1 MGETAVVLPGK
12 NDELPQAPRIMVVD
26 DEQYMCD
33 ICSKALGRAGYDVVA
48 TTDPHEALRHLH
60 ESPFDILLTD
70 IQMPTVSG
78 LELAQQARTIDP
90 AIVIIVMTGH
100 ASMENLQQAVRR
112 GIADIL
118 NKPFE
123 LEQLRLAVDQALHKR
138 GLLQENVRLRALLT
152 LLGSSQAINDSLDL
166 AQLSRRVIQGAL
178 REAACTAGALLLA
191 DSKQEFG
198 IVQYGADF
206 QEVLPEGLELA
217 RRVCAEGTQQ
227 VCHSSAP
234 LLRDGENEY
243 CDGLALPLRAQG
255 EIVGALLL
263 CAETIDTRP
272 SSYEALGI
280 LVNQA
285 GSAIRNAQQH
295 SELQQTYE
303 RLQEFDH
310 MKSEFIAIASH
321 ELRTPLSIVLG
332 YTMMVRDQL
341 EGEPQQY
348 LQRVFEN
355 AQRIRAIVDDM
366 IALRYLDSGQT
377 QLDTQL
383 CDLNG
388 LIDEVAKQMLATAS
402 ERNQELRVELP
413 PTAAHCVLDGEKVQL
428 VVGHLLSNAIKF
440 TPRAGWVALRVEV
453 CDENPLREQRQ
464 GELFVVSQQP
474 AANYGRW
481 ILIEVRDNGVGIL
494 PKDQGRIFDRFY
506 QVANSLT
513 RDHGG
518 TGLGLAVVKELVT
531 VMGGQLTVASTAG
544 EGSMFRVSLPC
555 RASEK

>member
-1 MGETAVVLPGK
+1 MAMDKSTLSAATGK
-12 NDELPQAPRIMVVD
+12 RGPALAPRIMIVD

-33 ICSKALGRAGYDVVA
+33 ICSKALSRAGYDVTA
-48 TTDPHEALRHLH
+48 MTDPIKALRQLH
-60 ESPFDILLTD
+60 ESPFDILITD
-70 IQMPTVSG
+70 IQMPEVSG
-78 LELAQQARTIDP
+78 IELAEQARQVDP

-100 ASMENLQQAVRR
+100 ASMENLKEAVRR

-138 GLLQENVRLRALLT
+138 SLLQENLRLRAMLQ
-152 LLGSSQAINDSLDL
+152 LLGSSEAINASLDL
-166 AQLSRRVIQGAL
+166 AELSRRIIQSAL
-178 REAACTAGALLLA
+178 RESACSAGALLLA
-191 DSKQEFG
+191 DGKQEFG
-198 IVQYGADF
+198 IVQYGGQG
-206 QEVLPEGLELA
+206 QEVLPAGIELA
-217 RRVCAEGTQQ
+217 RRVCAEETLQ
-227 VCHSSAP
+227 VCHGSEP
-234 LLRDGENEY
+234 LLRDSARSYSE
-243 CDGLALPLRAQG
+243 GLSLPLRAQG

-263 CAETIDTRP
+263 CAETIDTQP

-295 SELQQTYE
+295 SELQETYE

-341 EGEPQQY
+341 EGEPRQY

-355 AQRIRAIVDDM
+355 AQRIKAIVDDM

-377 QLDTQL
+377 QLELESCELNELLGEVVTQMRTAAA
-383 CDLNG
+383 
-388 LIDEVAKQMLATAS
+388 EKQ
-402 ERNQELRVELP
+402 QDLRVSLP
-413 PTAAHCVLDGEKVQL
+413 PTPTTSLLDRDKVQL

-440 TPRAGWVALRVEV
+440 TPRDGWVELRVTILERAPLEMSPPAELEV
-453 CDENPLREQRQ
+453 VRNAG
-464 GELFVVSQQP
+464 GES
-474 AANYGRW
+474 ARW
-481 ILIEVRDNGVGIL
+481 ILIEVQDNGVGIP

-506 QVANSLT
+506 QVADSLT

-531 VMGGQLTVASTAG
+531 LMGGQLGITSSPGT
-544 EGSMFRVSLPC
+544 GSVFRLTLPC
-555 RASEK
+555 RVH